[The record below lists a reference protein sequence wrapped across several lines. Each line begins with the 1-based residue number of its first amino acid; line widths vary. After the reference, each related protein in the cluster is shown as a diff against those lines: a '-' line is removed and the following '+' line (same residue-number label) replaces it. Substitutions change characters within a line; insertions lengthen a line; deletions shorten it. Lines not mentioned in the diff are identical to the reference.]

1 MYSTRIRKMS
11 LKASN
16 EFLQEA
22 HSKIIKIAIVAF
34 AVKKM
39 CNIERIYG
47 RNISNR
53 KRYI

>member
-1 MYSTRIRKMS
+1 MS

-34 AVKKM
+34 AANNFVQYKK
-39 CNIERIYG
+39 EFVLDG

-53 KRYI
+53 KL